1 MPNVFSAAIIVAA
14 LILPTTGQAQ
24 NFAFGVGVGT
34 LGAEAFATRKI
45 TKNFDLLLGFSS
57 LDYDDTFSD
66 ADKNDFVASATIEV
80 PRIGVQFYPLSRWGI
95 FMEGGMVFG
104 APEIGVEFK
113 ASETGSF
120 EVGDRTYQTS
130 EIGTL
135 TGLAGF
141 ENDTAPYVLFGLGR
155 TVGGGFGL
163 SLAVGAISYGPL
175 TANLQNSQCTLG
187 ANEIERDELCG
198 LLKTNIAIEE
208 ARIND
213 DLEDFELWPFL
224 RLGLSYSF

>member
-1 MPNVFSAAIIVAA
+1 MRNIFSAALIAAA
-14 LILPTTGQAQ
+14 LIIPTKGQAQ

-45 TKNFDLLLGFSS
+45 TKNFDLLVGFSS

-66 ADKNDFVASATIEV
+66 ADKNSFVASATIEA
-80 PRIGVQFYPLSRWGI
+80 PRIGIQFYPLSRWGM

-120 EVGDRTYQTS
+120 EVGTQTYQTS

-135 TGLAGF
+135 TGQAGF
-141 ENDTAPYVLFGLGR
+141 DEDVAPYVLFGLGR
-155 TVGGGFGL
+155 TVGGGLGL
-163 SLAVGAISYGPL
+163 SLSVGAISYGPL
-175 TANLQNSQCTLG
+175 SADLKNSQCTLG
-187 ANEIERDELCG
+187 SNPPETLTACN
-198 LLKTNIAIEE
+198 LLQTNILIEE
-208 ARIND
+208 ARINS